1 MWAQGCLAHI
11 GVFSLH
17 EEEKKKKRKLAR
29 KKKDALVI
37 P

>member
-17 EEEKKKKRKLAR
+17 EEEKKKKKISK

>member
-17 EEEKKKKRKLAR
+17 EEKKKISK

>member
-17 EEEKKKKRKLAR
+17 EEKKKKRKLAR